1 MIEKEANNYLKESIP
16 IYFFFL
22 KNKMSLE
29 KVFSPRRMKMTKPT
43 IIVNFVCAAFVM
55 SAWNEC
61 VKFKLACP
69 RFFFLPH
76 LVKKN
81 VFLSACVLSSFD
93 FVRCET

>member
-1 MIEKEANNYLKESIP
+1 
-16 IYFFFL
+16 
-22 KNKMSLE
+22 MSLE
-29 KVFSPRRMKMTKPT
+29 KVFSPRRMKMTKST

-69 RFFFLPH
+69 RFFFLPQ

-81 VFLSACVLSSFD
+81 VFLSACVSSSFD